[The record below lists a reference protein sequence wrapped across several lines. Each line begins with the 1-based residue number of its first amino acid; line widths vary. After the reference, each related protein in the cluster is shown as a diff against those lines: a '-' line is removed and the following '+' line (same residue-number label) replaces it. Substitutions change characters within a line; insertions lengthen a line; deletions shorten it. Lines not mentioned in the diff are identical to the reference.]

1 MLVPNLCDL
10 GNPNEV
16 KDINTVTIE
25 NISEPVALFSS
36 IDPENEKER
45 KKTIKTIE
53 GIIRRSPEYSTF
65 IGYLKN
71 NLDLTQ
77 CTFHP
82 DVNIKELK
90 KTKLEFHHYP
100 FTLYDITDTV
110 LNKYLD
116 DHSEINPFEIA
127 EEVMRLH
134 YELKV
139 GLVPLSKTMHELAH
153 AGKKFI
159 NLSHVSQSYLK
170 FIAEYSSWINED
182 LIMNWQNLKDLS
194 QKQDEGELEEV
205 DILKDVRLEIEMS
218 DVELPLPVAVEEEII
233 A

>member
-1 MLVPNLCDL
+1 MLVPKISDL
-10 GNPNEV
+10 NNQQEI
-16 KDINTVTIE
+16 KETNTVTIE
-25 NISEPVALFSS
+25 NVSEPVQIFYA
-36 IDPENEKER
+36 IDKENEKER
-45 KKTIKTIE
+45 KKVIKTIE
-53 GIIRRSPEYSTF
+53 GIVRRSPEYSAF

-71 NLDLTQ
+71 NLDLTK

-82 DVNIKELK
+82 DVDIKELK

-116 DHSEINPFEIA
+116 DHTDVNPFEVA

-159 NLSHVSQSYLK
+159 NLSHVGQSYLK

-194 QKQDEGELEEV
+194 QKQDEGELDEI
-205 DILKDVRLEIEMS
+205 DILKDIKLEIQMS
-218 DVELPLPVAVEEEII
+218 DVELPLPVTVEEEVI